1 MSITNEVVKS
11 VTVEQKN
18 LRISPYKVR
27 RVVDVIRGKDVV
39 VALSLLSN
47 LPHSGA
53 HEVKKLLNSA
63 IANARH
69 NLNASDSDRFI
80 VETVFV
86 NGGAMGKR
94 FQPKGRGRIYQILK
108 RTCHIVLSIKEV

>member
-1 MSITNEVVKS
+1 MTTGTVKVVR
-11 VTVEQKN
+11 VEQKN

-27 RVVDVIRGKDVV
+27 RVVDLVRGKEV
-39 VALSLLSN
+39 SLAYAILSN

-53 HEVKKLLNSA
+53 HEVRKLLNAA
-63 IANARH
+63 IANAKH
-69 NLNASDSDRFI
+69 NLGATDSDKF
-80 VETVFV
+80 VLDTVFV